1 MFRRALFLVLAFTLS
16 SSAQTKPARTKPAGA
31 NPAPPATASPAAAVP
46 NNALPSNDP
55 LLAKVEA
62 YLRVLFAWGPDY
74 QIKLGPATQAQISGL
89 YKIPVQVMHQG
100 HPETGTVYVTKDG
113 RYMFRGEIRDL
124 AADPF
129 AANRAKL
136 NLSGSPSI
144 GPADAKVTVV
154 EFSDFE
160 CPHCQEMYSILKV
173 VEPEFPQVR
182 FVFKN
187 FPLTEIHPWAMTAA
201 IAARCAFQSS
211 PDAFWK
217 VNNQLFDN
225 QETIT
230 ADNVWDEL
238 TSFATAAGLSSD
250 ALHACM
256 AAPEAKAKVEAD
268 LAEGKA
274 LGVEST
280 PTLFINGRPM
290 VGGDRQALEETIRFD
305 LSRTP

>member
-1 MFRRALFLVLAFTLS
+1 MLRRALFLVLAFALS
-16 SSAQTKPARTKPAGA
+16 AVAQTKPAQSKPAAA
-31 NPAPPATASPAAAVP
+31 NQAARAATASPAAA
-46 NNALPSNDP
+46 LPANDP

-74 QIKLGPATQAQISGL
+74 QIKLGPAKTAQIPGL
-89 YKIPVQVMHQG
+89 DEVPVQVNHEG
-100 HPETGTVYVTKDG
+100 HSETGTVYVTKDG

-124 AADPF
+124 AVDPF
-129 AANRAKL
+129 AENRAKL
-136 NLSGSPSI
+136 QVSDAPSI
-144 GPADAKVTVV
+144 GPAAAKVTVV

-160 CPHCQEMYSILKV
+160 CPHCREMYSILKV

-182 FVFKN
+182 FAYKN

-217 VNNQLFDN
+217 VHNQLFDN
-225 QETIT
+225 QDTIT
-230 ADNVWDEL
+230 ADNAWDEV
-238 TSFATAAGLSSD
+238 TDFATSAGLSAD
-250 ALHACM
+250 ALHTCM
-256 AAPEAKAKVEAD
+256 AAPEATAKVEAD

-280 PTLFINGRPM
+280 PTFFINGRPM
-290 VGGDRQALEETIRFD
+290 VGGDKQTLEQAIRFE
-305 LSRTP
+305 LARSH

>member
-1 MFRRALFLVLAFTLS
+1 MLRRALFLVLVFTLS
-16 SSAQTKPARTKPAGA
+16 SSAQTKTAQAKPA
-31 NPAPPATASPAAAVP
+31 
-46 NNALPSNDP
+46 PSNDHAPAATALSNGNP
-55 LLAKVEA
+55 LLTKVEA

-74 QIKLGPATQAQISGL
+74 QINLGPAKPAQIRGL
-89 YKIPVQVMHQG
+89 DEVPVQVNHEG
-100 HPETGTVYVTKDG
+100 HTETGTVYVTKDG

-124 AADPF
+124 AVDPY
-129 AANRAKL
+129 AENRAKL
-136 NLSGSPSI
+136 KIADSPSI

-160 CPHCQEMYSILKV
+160 CPHCQEMYSILKI

-182 FVFKN
+182 FVYKN

-217 VNNQLFDN
+217 VHNQLFDN
-225 QETIT
+225 QDAIT
-230 ADNVWDEL
+230 ADNAWDEV
-238 TSFATAAGLSSD
+238 TDFATSVGLSAD
-250 ALHACM
+250 TLHTCM

-268 LAEGKA
+268 LAEGKT

-280 PTLFINGRPM
+280 PTFFINGRPM
-290 VGGDRQALEETIRFD
+290 IGGDKQTLEQTIRFE
-305 LSRTP
+305 LARSH